1 MNNLLITVD
10 SFGSECPSN
19 WEDIASAL
27 NDLILQRGIS
37 SDRDAVDALWEDYWN
52 GFLIGVPAPVME

>member
-37 SDRDAVDALWEDYWN
+37 SDRDAVDALWEDYWD
-52 GFLIGVPAPVME
+52 GSLEGVPSPVME

>member
-52 GFLIGVPAPVME
+52 GSLEGVPAPVME